1 VSPRLGESMRKVFE
15 VKPSDNEIPIGYD
28 LCISEGYDS
37 DSQLNDMSSAIILNG
52 FDEMAMGLFEE
63 DFENPVYVF
72 VKN

>member
-1 VSPRLGESMRKVFE
+1 
-15 VKPSDNEIPIGYD
+15 
-28 LCISEGYDS
+28 
-37 DSQLNDMSSAIILNG
+37 MSSAIILNG